1 MLTREAPR
9 AEEETLGELKLPSSG
24 ASPAPSKA
32 ASGKDGKS
40 GGSTAPK
47 KPIIE
52 EISSTPAVEEAIAEA
67 PKMKEPVYELID
79 VEEPK
84 ALKLIV
90 ELPNVAA
97 VSELDVNV
105 GDKNVDLVAADAG
118 YALSLTL
125 PTPVLSDDAKCK
137 WDKKRHVLTLTMPV
151 EPPAVVS

>member
-1 MLTREAPR
+1 MLTREAPG

-32 ASGKDGKS
+32 ASGKGAKS

-84 ALKLIV
+84 PVLNPLLALMFPSLQST
-90 ELPNVAA
+90 ELFPKSTKSKA
-97 VSELDVNV
+97 ELR
-105 GDKNVDLVAADAG
+105 
-118 YALSLTL
+118 LSLQCV
-125 PTPVLSDDAKCK
+125 PTF
-137 WDKKRHVLTLTMPV
+137 
-151 EPPAVVS
+151 